1 VGFEETQ
8 KPFLEVPDQ
17 YTIKQAISPR
27 PGSWV
32 IDHDHDHDQSLL
44 TTNQKFLNKNSDAE
58 G

>member
-1 VGFEETQ
+1 
-8 KPFLEVPDQ
+8 LEVPDQ